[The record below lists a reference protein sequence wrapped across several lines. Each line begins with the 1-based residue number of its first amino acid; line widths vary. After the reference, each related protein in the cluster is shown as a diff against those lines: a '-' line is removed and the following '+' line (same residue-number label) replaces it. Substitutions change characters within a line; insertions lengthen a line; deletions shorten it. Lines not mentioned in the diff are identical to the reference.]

1 MTRRFIARR
10 SFATADDT
18 LLRGRVQLYVK
29 FLFLIH
35 LVFWGAQVLQLSM
48 GLELPGLVQV
58 SLARRVPGW
67 ALIGALGLVWWYHA
81 QGHSPRWTLLA
92 TDTLVPVLL
101 AAMYVAQVGGTPNA
115 GLVVLLPVSLVLV
128 VRAALVLSPVSRTV
142 VVGICGVGA
151 AMVAQR
157 VAPESRVAELVWLGL
172 LGNAFVAA
180 TALTSSVIYGLRR
193 EVGAAKR
200 LGQYELKRK
209 IGEGGMGIVYEATH
223 VLLRRRT
230 AVKLL
235 PIEKAG
241 EEAIARFEQEVRHTS
256 QLEHPNTVSIY
267 DYGHTPDGQF
277 LLRNGVSG
285 WVGP

>member
-1 MTRRFIARR
+1 MTRWFTARR

-35 LVFWGAQVLQLSM
+35 LVFWGVQVLQLAM
-48 GLELPGLVQV
+48 GLELLGLVQV
-58 SLARRVPGW
+58 SLARRAPGW

-101 AAMYVAQVGGTPNA
+101 AAMYVAQVGGAPNA

-128 VRAALVLSPVSRTV
+128 VRAALVPSPVSRTV

-151 AMVAQR
+151 AMVAQS

-209 IGEGGMGIVYEATH
+209 LGEGGAWASSMRPPTCSCGVA
-223 VLLRRRT
+223 RRSSCS
-230 AVKLL
+230 L
-235 PIEKAG
+235 
-241 EEAIARFEQEVRHTS
+241 
-256 QLEHPNTVSIY
+256 
-267 DYGHTPDGQF
+267 
-277 LLRNGVSG
+277 
-285 WVGP
+285 